1 MNSKTNSIEK
11 TKYQVYIDER
21 KSLFNASLEQ
31 SHLFDKAILTLA
43 SGALGLS
50 LTFIHQ
56 IIPEGCEPR
65 NIYSLILAWIF
76 LTLSILS
83 TVISFLTSYKACIRQ
98 IEIMEIKYFS
108 GEENKKNEKLKNKK
122 NNSNCYRRIT
132 KWLNIFS
139 ILCFV
144 GGIFFL
150 AKFSVQNL
158 QNIKEINMAKEKKIT
173 EGFVPPQPPKIPDDK
188 QTGFVP
194 PNPPKEP
201 PKPQKPSK

>member
-1 MNSKTNSIEK
+1 MNSKTNSIEN
-11 TKYQVYIDER
+11 TKYQVYLDER

-31 SHLFDKAILTLA
+31 SRLFDKAILTLA
-43 SGALGLS
+43 AGALGLS
-50 LTFIHQ
+50 LTFIHE
-56 IIPEGCEPR
+56 IVPEGCEPK
-65 NIYSLILAWIF
+65 NIYSLIVSWIF

-83 TVISFLTSYKACIRQ
+83 TVVSFLTSYKTCIRQ
-98 IEIMEIKYFS
+98 IEIMEIKYFP
-108 GEENKKNEKLKNKK
+108 GEGNKKNEKLKDNK

-139 ILCFV
+139 ILCFIA
-144 GGIFFL
+144 GIFFL

-158 QNIKEINMAKEKKIT
+158 QNIKEINMSKEKKI
-173 EGFVPPQPPKIPDDK
+173 EKGFVPPKPPKTPGDK

-194 PNPPKEP
+194 PNLPKEA